1 MVSSHAILKYGIR
14 IAFTHDTKP
23 KIKKS
28 SPMIRIEIKEALLVR
43 ELTSMAG
50 DIVLAI
56 VFIYVIILAERR
68 RAEALSRKQIQLGCN
83 CRILAG

>member
-28 SPMIRIEIKEALLVR
+28 NPMIRIEIKESRLVK
-43 ELTSMAG
+43 ELTSMVG

-56 VFIYVIILAERR
+56 VFIYVAIWA
-68 RAEALSRKQIQLGCN
+68 
-83 CRILAG
+83 